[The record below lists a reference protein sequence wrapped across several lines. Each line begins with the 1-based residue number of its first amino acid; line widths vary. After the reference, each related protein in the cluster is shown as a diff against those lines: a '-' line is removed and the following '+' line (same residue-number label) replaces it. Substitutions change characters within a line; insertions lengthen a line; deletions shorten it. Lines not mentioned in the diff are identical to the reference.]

1 MAITDWD
8 KSEQPREKLLQL
20 GPKHLSDA
28 ELLAIFLRTGVAG
41 KSAVDL
47 AKEMIHQ
54 FGGLNPLLEASQKV
68 FCDVKGMGAAKYAQL
83 QAVLEMARR
92 YFWHSM
98 NQQPLLNSS
107 DSAKSYVKA
116 CLQPYQR
123 EVFGALFLNSQN
135 QVIEFKE
142 LFLGTISSAAVYP
155 REVAKAALTTGARHV
170 ILAHNHPS
178 GSAEPSQADIQI
190 TASLKQ
196 ALDLIEVSVI
206 DHLIVGN
213 NKVVSLAELGYI

>member
-8 KSEQPREKLLQL
+8 KSEQPREKLLKH
-20 GPKHLSDA
+20 GPKQLSDA

-47 AKEMIHQ
+47 ARELISQ
-54 FGGLNPLLEASQKV
+54 FGGLNPLLEANQKA
-68 FCDVKGMGAAKYAQL
+68 FCSVKGLGAAKYTQL

-92 YFWHSM
+92 YFWQAV

-107 DSAKSYVKA
+107 DTAKNYVKA

-123 EVFGALFLNSQN
+123 EVFGALLLNSQN

-142 LFLGTISSAAVYP
+142 LFFGTISSAAVYP
-155 REVAKAALTTGARHV
+155 REVAKAALVAGARHV

-196 ALDLIEVSVI
+196 ALALIEVEKVK
-206 DHLIVGN
+206 HL
-213 NKVVSLAELGYI
+213 

>member
-1 MAITDWD
+1 MAITNWD
-8 KSEQPREKLLQL
+8 KSEQPREKLLTH

-28 ELLAIFLRTGVAG
+28 ELLAIFLRTGIPG

-47 AKEMIHQ
+47 AREMISQ
-54 FGGLNPLLEASQKV
+54 FGGLNPLLEANQSQ
-68 FCDVKGMGAAKYAQL
+68 FCSIKGMGAAKYVQL

-92 YFWHSM
+92 YFWQSM
-98 NQQPLLNSS
+98 SQKPLLNSS
-107 DSAKSYVKA
+107 DTAKNFIKA

-123 EVFGALFLNSQN
+123 EVFGALMLNSQN

-142 LFLGTISSAAVYP
+142 LFFGTISSAAIYP
-155 REVAKAALTTGARHV
+155 REVAKAALVAGARHI

-178 GSAEPSQADIQI
+178 GSAEPSQADVEI
-190 TASLKQ
+190 TTNLKE
-196 ALDLIEVSVI
+196 ALELIEVSVI
-206 DHLIVGN
+206 DHLVIGD